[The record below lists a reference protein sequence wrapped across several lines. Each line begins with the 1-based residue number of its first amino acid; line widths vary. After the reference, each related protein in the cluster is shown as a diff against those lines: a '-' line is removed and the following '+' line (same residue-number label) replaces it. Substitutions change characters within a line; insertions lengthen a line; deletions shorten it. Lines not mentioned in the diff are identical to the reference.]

1 VRINRTGGFAGVHQ
15 SISISRNG
23 AWRYSD
29 RRGSTVSTG
38 HLRFWQIWT
47 LRRLLSDPAL
57 PGSLGHHPNPG
68 CADAF
73 EYRVVL
79 AWWQPV
85 STYTD
90 CVNPPVPLARVV
102 NAVVNFTPL

>member
-1 VRINRTGGFAGVHQ
+1 MRIDRTGGFIGVDQ
-15 SISISRNG
+15 AITISRTG
-23 AWRYSD
+23 RWRYSD
-29 RRGSTVSTG
+29 HRSGVVSSG
-38 HLRFWQIWT
+38 HLRLWQIWT
-47 LRRLLSDPAL
+47 LRRLLRDPAL
-57 PGSLGHHPNPG
+57 PGSLGNHPNPG

-90 CVNPPVPLARVV
+90 CGNAPVPLARVV
-102 NAVVNFTPL
+102 NAVVAYTPL